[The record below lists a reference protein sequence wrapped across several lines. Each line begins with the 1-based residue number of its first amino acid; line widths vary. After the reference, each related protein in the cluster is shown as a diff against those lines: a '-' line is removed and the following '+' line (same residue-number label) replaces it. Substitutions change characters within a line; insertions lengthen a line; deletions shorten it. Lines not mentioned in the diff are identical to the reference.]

1 MNKSSTKIRIFSL
14 TALWVFTLGSA
25 VGTYYAMSIPTN
37 YSMEQFLP
45 KKHALLKADRESKK
59 VFQISDNSPHI
70 LLLSFKK
77 KSGQQWHQTENLKK
91 LNKLS
96 QEITGI
102 DGVKSVI
109 SLGNI
114 PSAFEQK
121 GELIVGPLND
131 LQANGYDSKNI
142 ALNPLYTPNLMSKD
156 GLNTAL
162 FVMPGELSQDQ
173 HKAIVGSIQKM
184 ARKAL
189 PQAQVQVGGPA
200 AIRTQLIDL
209 LSHEILIFIALAL
222 LCAIIVLKIMFH
234 GYSILW
240 QAFYVLVIGN
250 TLALGVMG
258 ALGIS
263 FNILASTLPIIVTV
277 SSLGIFTHLLVR
289 MSEAAELDWAK
300 RMHYLTD
307 LVKEISVIVTLT
319 GLSTSV
325 GFACLIPS
333 DVQLISDYGLAV
345 SLGVLV
351 SSFSTMIL
359 VPSLYVWA
367 KWPKPRDFLR
377 EPKRFAYLLV
387 RHSKVIVPAMLVFTL
402 TFGIIG
408 MNLSWTAKLFDD
420 LPVGHPA
427 GLSTDLISKKLGG
440 VATVDFVIGGDK
452 LKDPWKNPSN
462 LARLNDVAVELRK
475 RKDVGSV
482 LTLADFVSTGGKLP
496 TKREGIA
503 EMQFLYGMSGES
515 PLKQFLSGSEKW
527 TRVAIRLPD
536 LAADKNAAVIGSIE
550 QKLLAKFPG
559 MQVRTSGMAAIVP
572 PMNKELSLRLMWG
585 FFEALFGIVLVLAV
599 YFRSLRWALIGVV
612 PNLVPPAMLLGF
624 LALFNV
630 PIKPGIAIIFSI
642 SLGIA
647 FDNTIYILGRLK
659 HLLKDNART
668 TTLPVYTLMKKET
681 MPCLVSALCLFAGF
695 SIFLFSVF
703 PVNKLFG
710 LFVLVSIL
718 AGLLGDLVWLPAIL
732 RRYPWLLLGKVPSV
746 RLKEFPFR
754 LQETAVKLTPILML
768 LALGAIAMHNTFAHG
783 APKAGEAKT
792 SIQDLLKQI
801 ESQGAPPNER
811 VQLKMQIEDADGS
824 KKERVLTITRKNEG
838 EVRVL
843 VRLMQPSDLK
853 GLSLLTVASK
863 GKEEQWLYLPSD
875 KKSRRILGSNKKG
888 KFLDSEISFEDLSIS
903 TYKQFD
909 NKITK
914 EDAKVL
920 EIESKAKSDSDS
932 SYGKIV
938 TWVAKPE
945 YRLEKIEYYD
955 KGNKLLKRTEF
966 KGYTK
971 VGGKFWRAK
980 TMLVQNLQAKRK
992 TMLTMEKVNMNEI
1005 DADEVSLSALEE

>member
-1 MNKSSTKIRIFSL
+1 MNNTSTKIKIFSL
-14 TALWVFTLGSA
+14 TALWVFTIGSA
-25 VGTYYAMSIPTN
+25 VGTYYAMGIPTN

-45 KKHALLKADRESKK
+45 KKHQLLKFDRESKK
-59 VFQISDNSPHI
+59 VFQISEASPHI
-70 LLLSFKK
+70 LLMSFNK
-77 KSGQQWHQTENLKK
+77 KSGQQWHQPENLKK
-91 LNKLS
+91 LSKLS
-96 QEITGI
+96 QDIKTVK
-102 DGVKSVI
+102 GVKSVI

-114 PSAFEQK
+114 PSAFEKK

-142 ALNPLYTPNLMSKD
+142 AINPLYTPNLMSKD
-156 GLNTAL
+156 GLHTAL
-162 FVMPGELSQDQ
+162 FVMPESLSQDQ
-173 HKAIVGSIQKM
+173 HKALIAKIRGL
-184 ARKAL
+184 ARKAS
-189 PQAQVQVGGPA
+189 PEAQVQVGGPA

-209 LSHEILIFIALAL
+209 LSHEIMIFIALAL
-222 LCAIIVLKIMFH
+222 LCSVLILKIMFH
-234 GYSILW
+234 GYSVLW
-240 QAFYVLVIGN
+240 QALFVLIIGN

-289 MSEAAELDWAK
+289 MSEAAELGWQK
-300 RMHYLTD
+300 RMHHLRE
-307 LVKEISVIVTLT
+307 LVREISVVVTLT
-319 GLSTSV
+319 GLSTAV

-333 DVQLISDYGLAV
+333 DVQLISEYGLAV
-345 SLGVLV
+345 ALGVLV

-359 VPSLYVWA
+359 VPSLYVWV
-367 KWPKPRDFLR
+367 KWPIPRNFLH
-377 EPKRFAYLLV
+377 EPKRFAYFV
-387 RHSKVIVPAMLVFTL
+387 IRHSRTIVPAMLVFTL
-402 TFGIIG
+402 IFGAVG

-420 LPVGHPA
+420 LPQGHPA
-427 GLSTDLISKKLGG
+427 GLSTDLIGKKLGG
-440 VATVDFVIGGDK
+440 VATVDFMVGGEK
-452 LKDPWKNPSN
+452 LKDPWKNPAN
-462 LARLNDVAVELRK
+462 LQRLHDVALDLRK

-482 LTLADFVSTGGKLP
+482 LTLADFVNTGGKLP
-496 TKREGIA
+496 SKREGIA

-515 PLKQFLSGSEKW
+515 PLKQFLSSNEKW

-536 LAADKNAAVIGSIE
+536 LPADKNANAIGSIE
-550 QKLLAKFPG
+550 QKLRAKFPG
-559 MQVRTSGMAAIVP
+559 MKVHTSGMAAIVP

-585 FFEALFGIVLVLAV
+585 FFEALFGIVLVLGI

-630 PIKPGIAIIFSI
+630 PVKPGIAIIFSI

-659 HLLKDNART
+659 HLLKDKARVN
-668 TTLPVYTLMKKET
+668 TLPVYTLMKKET
-681 MPCLVSALCLFAGF
+681 MPCLVSAMCLFAGF

-710 LFVLVSIL
+710 AFVLLSIL

-732 RRYPWLLLGKVPSV
+732 RRYPWLLIGKVPSV
-746 RLKEFPFR
+746 RLKEFPFK
-754 LQETAVKLTPILML
+754 LQETAVKLSPYLIL

-783 APKAGEAKT
+783 ANKT
-792 SIQDLLKQI
+792 TIEDLLKQI

-811 VQLKMQIEDADGS
+811 VQLKMIIQEADGS
-824 KKERVLTITRKNEG
+824 KKERVLTIARKNEG

-843 VRLMQPSDLK
+843 VRLLQPADLK
-853 GLSLLTVASK
+853 GLSLLTVAGK
-863 GKEEQWLYLPSD
+863 GKAEEQYLYLPSD

-888 KFLDSEISFEDLSIS
+888 KFLDSEISFEDLSIG

-914 EDAKVL
+914 EDDKSIT
-920 EIESKAKSDSDS
+920 IESKAKPDSDS
-932 SYGKIV
+932 SYGKVV
-938 TWVAKPE
+938 TVITKPE
-945 YRLEKIEYYD
+945 IRLDKVEYYD
-955 KGNKLLKRTEF
+955 KSGKLLKRTEF

-980 TMLVQNLQAKRK
+980 QMLVQNVQDKRK
-992 TMLTMEKVNMNEI
+992 TSLTLQKVNLKKI
-1005 DADEVSLSALEE
+1005 DSEEVSLSALEE